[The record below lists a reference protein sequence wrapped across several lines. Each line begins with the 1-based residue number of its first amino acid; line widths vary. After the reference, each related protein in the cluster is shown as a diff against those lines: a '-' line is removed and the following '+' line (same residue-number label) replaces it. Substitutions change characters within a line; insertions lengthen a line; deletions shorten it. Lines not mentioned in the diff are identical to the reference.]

1 MQEKNDDT
9 AIITKIQE
17 DSWHTVEQLSESTG
31 GRVAPW
37 VIRGMIGRGEL
48 KARRLGRKKLL
59 IHGADALA
67 LPGLQALT
75 GAMGGLLTVEQA
87 AKVLRVSCR
96 TLSRWRS
103 AGTGPAHVTA
113 GGASRVIW
121 YPREGLTDYLE
132 RGNISM
138 GHTQEVGHV
147 GA

>member
-9 AIITKIQE
+9 AITTEIRPDGWYT
-17 DSWHTVEQLSESTG
+17 TEQVSESTG

-37 VIRGMIGRGEL
+37 VVRGMIGRGEL

-75 GAMGGLLTVEQA
+75 GARGGLLTAEQA
-87 AKVLRVSCR
+87 AEALRVSCR

-103 AGTGPAHVTA
+103 AGAGPVHVTA
-113 GGASRVIW
+113 GGGSRVVW
-121 YPREGLTDYLE
+121 YPREGLTNYLE
-132 RGNISM
+132 QVAAR
-138 GHTQEVGHV
+138 
-147 GA
+147 

>member
-1 MQEKNDDT
+1 MQEKNNDT
-9 AIITKIQE
+9 AKTTYIRE
-17 DSWHTVEQLSESTG
+17 DSWYTMDQISKLTG
-31 GRVAPW
+31 GRVAPG
-37 VIRGMIGRGEL
+37 VIRGMISRGDL
-48 KARRLGRKKLL
+48 KAQRLGRRKLL

-75 GAMGGLLTVEQA
+75 GTRGALLTAEQA
-87 AKVLRVSCR
+87 AEALRVSCR

-113 GGASRVIW
+113 GGASRGVW

-132 RGNISM
+132 PGNISM
-138 GHTQEVGHV
+138 RHTQEGDHA

>member
-1 MQEKNDDT
+1 MQEKNGDT
-9 AIITKIQE
+9 AKTMKIQE
-17 DSWHTVEQLSESTG
+17 DRWYTTEQLSESTG

-75 GAMGGLLTVEQA
+75 GAMGALLTAEQA
-87 AKVLRVSCR
+87 AEVLRVSCR

-103 AGTGPAHVTA
+103 SGTGPAHVTA
-113 GGASRVIW
+113 GGGSRVVW

-132 RGNISM
+132 QVAAR
-138 GHTQEVGHV
+138 
-147 GA
+147 

>member
-9 AIITKIQE
+9 AKTMKIQE
-17 DSWHTVEQLSESTG
+17 DGWYTTEQLSESTG

-37 VIRGMIGRGEL
+37 VIRGMISRGEL
-48 KARRLGRKKLL
+48 KARRLGRRKLL

-75 GAMGGLLTVEQA
+75 GARGALLTAEQA
-87 AKVLRVSCR
+87 AEALRVSCR

-121 YPREGLTDYLE
+121 YLREGLTDYLE
-132 RGNISM
+132 RGAVSM
-138 GHTQEVGHV
+138 GHTQEGDHA

>member
-1 MQEKNDDT
+1 MQEKNEDT
-9 AIITKIQE
+9 KTTEIRPDRWYT
-17 DSWHTVEQLSESTG
+17 TEQLSESTG

-48 KARRLGRKKLL
+48 KARRLGRRKLL
-59 IHGADALA
+59 IRGADALA

-75 GAMGGLLTVEQA
+75 GARGAILTAEQA
-87 AKVLRVSCR
+87 AEALRVSCR

-113 GGASRVIW
+113 GGASRVVW

-132 RGNISM
+132 QVAAR
-138 GHTQEVGHV
+138 
-147 GA
+147 